1 MDSGRYHPRKINLDE
16 ALDALIAP
24 QTNSM
29 GMVDRE
35 RIEALLR
42 ENYERRPLM
51 RATDFYKL
59 LYQGAFGVAHIM
71 GDAAWDWL
79 SKEAGSVDINEHPGE
94 PLVEDASADGS
105 MVRVN
110 LRPYLRRGL
119 PLEDLFEAM
128 ENTALLE
135 GSREEF
141 LEAWDALK
149 GLAASGEIQVDPGE
163 LEALDEELR
172 WGGPTPHHHSDA
184 YREEYHPAYRIV
196 GGEFLEGL
204 IE

>member
-1 MDSGRYHPRKINLDE
+1 
-16 ALDALIAP
+16 
-24 QTNSM
+24 M
-29 GMVDRE
+29 GMVDRG

-42 ENYERRPLM
+42 EHYERWPLM

-59 LYQGAFGVAHIM
+59 LYQGAFGVGHIM
-71 GDAAWDWL
+71 GDAAWFRL
-79 SKEAGSVDINEHPGE
+79 EKEAGSVDLDEHPGE
-94 PLVEDASADGS
+94 PLVEDVSADGS

-128 ENTALLE
+128 KKTAPQE
-135 GSREEF
+135 GPNESF
-141 LEAWDALK
+141 LEAWGVYK
-149 GLAASGEIQVDPGE
+149 GLAASCEVQVNTGE
-163 LEALDEELR
+163 LEALDEELQR
-172 WGGPTPHHHSDA
+172 EGPSPHHHSDA

-196 GGEFLEGL
+196 RREFLEGL

>member
-1 MDSGRYHPRKINLDE
+1 MTTRPKGFRGP
-16 ALDALIAP
+16 LDALIAP

-29 GMVDRE
+29 GMVDRG

-42 ENYERRPLM
+42 EHHERRPLM
-51 RATDFYKL
+51 RATDYYKL

-79 SKEAGSVDINEHPGE
+79 NKEAGSININEHPDE
-94 PLVEDASADGS
+94 PLVEDIAADGS

-128 ENTALLE
+128 KKTAPQE
-135 GSREEF
+135 GSNELF
-141 LEAWDALK
+141 LEAWEVFK
-149 GLAASGEIQVDPGE
+149 GLAASGELQVDPGE
-163 LEALDEELR
+163 LEALDEELQR
-172 WGGPTPHHHSDA
+172 EGPTPHHHSDA
-184 YREEYHPAYRIV
+184 YREECHPAYRIV
-196 GGEFLEGL
+196 EREFLEGL
-204 IE
+204 IG

>member
-1 MDSGRYHPRKINLDE
+1 
-16 ALDALIAP
+16 
-24 QTNSM
+24 M
-29 GMVDRE
+29 GMVNRR

-59 LYQGAFGVAHIM
+59 LYQGAFGVGHIM

-79 SKEAGSVDINEHPGE
+79 KKEAGNIDLNEHPGE
-94 PLVEDASADGS
+94 PLMEGVSADGS

-119 PLEDLFEAM
+119 SLEDLFEAM
-128 ENTALLE
+128 EKTALRE

-141 LEAWDALK
+141 LEAWDVFK
-149 GLAASGEIQVDPGE
+149 GLASSGEVRVDSWE
-163 LEALDEELR
+163 LEALDEELQR
-172 WGGPTPHHHSDA
+172 EGPTPHHHSDA

-196 GGEFLEGL
+196 GKKFLVGL
-204 IE
+204 ID

>member
-1 MDSGRYHPRKINLDE
+1 
-16 ALDALIAP
+16 
-24 QTNSM
+24 
-29 GMVDRE
+29 MVDRR

-59 LYQGAFGVAHIM
+59 LFQGVFGVGHIM
-71 GDAAWDWL
+71 GGAAWDWL
-79 SKEAGSVDINEHPGE
+79 RKETESVNLELHLEE
-94 PLVEDASADGS
+94 PLLEGVSADGS

-110 LRPYLRRGL
+110 LRPYLRQNL
-119 PLEDLFEAM
+119 PLEGLFDAM
-128 ENTALLE
+128 KKTALRE

-141 LEAWDALK
+141 MEAWDVFK
-149 GLAASGEIQVDPGE
+149 GLVASGELLVDSRE
-163 LEALDEELR
+163 MEALDGELQR
-172 WGGPTPHHHSDA
+172 EGPNPHHHSDA

-196 GGEFLEGL
+196 GRDFLVGL

>member
-1 MDSGRYHPRKINLDE
+1 
-16 ALDALIAP
+16 
-24 QTNSM
+24 M
-29 GMVDRE
+29 GMVDRR

-59 LYQGAFGVAHIM
+59 LYQGAFGVGHIM
-71 GDAAWDWL
+71 GGAAWDWL
-79 SKEAGSVDINEHPGE
+79 NKEARSIDLNEHPGE
-94 PLVEDASADGS
+94 PLVEGVSSDGS

-128 ENTALLE
+128 EKTALRE
-135 GSREEF
+135 GSREDF
-141 LEAWDALK
+141 LGAWDEFK
-149 GLAASGEIQVDPGE
+149 GLAASGEVRVDPGE
-163 LEALDEELR
+163 LEALDDELQMK
-172 WGGPTPHHHSDA
+172 GPTPHHHSDA

-196 GGEFLEGL
+196 RREFLEGL